1 MSKNSLPA
9 TRQQINEQ
17 SLTGVDRV
25 VSYLGWH
32 ALELLGIGGVAV
44 LSLIFGSW
52 VWLLAL
58 VPLGYGA
65 WHDLE
70 LHRNNTRERQ
80 RRLADSKPAAPV
92 IEDPVADEDEGQD
105 DDDEAPVT
113 AVTPVDLDAVQ
124 DEEATA

>member
-1 MSKNSLPA
+1 MSKNSLPT

-17 SLTGVDRV
+17 SLTGLDRV

-32 ALELLGIGGVAV
+32 ALELFGIGGLAV
-44 LSLIFGSW
+44 LSLVLGSW

-65 WHDLE
+65 WTDLE

-80 RRLADSKPAAPV
+80 RRLAATTATAPV
-92 IEDPVADEDEGQD
+92 LEEPTTDEDQD
-105 DDDEAPVT
+105 DVDDVPAS
-113 AVTPVDLDAVQ
+113 VTPVDLDAAQ
-124 DEEATA
+124 DQEATA